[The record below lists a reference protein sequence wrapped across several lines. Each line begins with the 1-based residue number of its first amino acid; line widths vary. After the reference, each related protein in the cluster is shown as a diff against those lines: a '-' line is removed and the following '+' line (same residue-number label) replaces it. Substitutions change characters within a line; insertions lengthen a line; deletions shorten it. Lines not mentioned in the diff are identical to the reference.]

1 MISAAHGPGV
11 PQVVRM
17 LLPEVPMDALLT
29 QLAAEAARLSSLGFL
44 ACTAGNVSVRL
55 PDAAGALVVA
65 MSPSGVDKGKLVPAD
80 FIRVGG
86 DAKPLGD
93 DRRKPSDETRLHV
106 TLYQHVGCGA
116 VCHGHPPHAVALSLS
131 SGDRVVFSGIE
142 MQKAFAGTTTH
153 ACERVLPII
162 ENSQDMAELSAAA
175 VARRVPE
182 VPAVLVRGHGVYA
195 WGATPAEAS
204 RHLEAVEW
212 LCRILLLG
220 SAFSRNR

>member
-1 MISAAHGPGV
+1 
-11 PQVVRM
+11 M
-17 LLPEVPMDALLT
+17 LDRRQEAPMDALLA

-55 PDAAGALVVA
+55 PDTAGSLVVA

-106 TLYQHVGCGA
+106 SLYQHVACGA
-116 VCHGHPPHAVALSLS
+116 VCHGHPPHAVALSLMS
-131 SGDRVVFSGIE
+131 ADRVVFSGIE

-153 ACERVLPII
+153 ACERILPII

-204 RHLEAVEW
+204 RHLETVEW
-212 LCRILLLG
+212 LCRIVLLC
-220 SAFSRNR
+220 ARPTR